1 MGVDLFFV
9 LSGFLVGGLL
19 VQELM
24 KTGTIDV
31 KRFLARRMLKI
42 WPAYYFY
49 VIFQIVIRR
58 HPLNTFWW
66 QNLLNIQNYAGT
78 SLDHTWSLAVEEHFY
93 LLLPFMLLW
102 IYQSRYR
109 SRLEPVLIAA
119 CGMILCGRIITYSVA
134 GVSHMQWRTHDRVD
148 SLLFGVLL
156 AHMLYSSKHRFA
168 RIVLCRLPLCVLSI
182 LVFVISF
189 FESHAA
195 PYMATFGYTA
205 NYIGFGALMLL
216 LYGYD
221 GWIIHTK
228 PYKLVVWIGR
238 YSYGIYL
245 WHLSVRTPLEKLAH
259 KLPPS
264 CAWIFLFA
272 MQYVAAI
279 LLGAIATKLIELPM
293 LKIRDRLFPRGVAQ
307 PPPHS
312 ALVEAAPAHAG

>member
-1 MGVDLFFV
+1 
-9 LSGFLVGGLL
+9 
-19 VQELM
+19 
-24 KTGTIDV
+24 
-31 KRFLARRMLKI
+31 
-42 WPAYYFY
+42 
-49 VIFQIVIRR
+49 
-58 HPLNTFWW
+58 
-66 QNLLNIQNYAGT
+66 
-78 SLDHTWSLAVEEHFY
+78 
-93 LLLPFMLLW
+93 
-102 IYQSRYR
+102 
-109 SRLEPVLIAA
+109 
-119 CGMILCGRIITYSVA
+119 
-134 GVSHMQWRTHDRVD
+134 
-148 SLLFGVLL
+148 
-156 AHMLYSSKHRFA
+156 
-168 RIVLCRLPLCVLSI
+168 
-182 LVFVISF
+182 
-189 FESHAA
+189 
-195 PYMATFGYTA
+195 
-205 NYIGFGALMLL
+205 MLL